1 MQNQDLKP
9 AFALVGGSGFLE
21 AFLVETVWTIVYVIV
36 PSDAAVFYTDSL
48 EEFLVLE
55 RLEAREM
62 EIFFTS
68 KTFSSLL
75 VNVILSKKSGS
86 A

>member
-9 AFALVGGSGFLE
+9 TLALVGGSGFLE

-62 EIFFTS
+62 VNLFYIKDFF
-68 KTFSSLL
+68 L
-75 VNVILSKKSGS
+75 VVGECDLK
-86 A
+86 

>member
-21 AFLVETVWTIVYVIV
+21 TFLVETVWTIVYVVV

-62 EIFFTS
+62 VNLFYIKDFF
-68 KTFSSLL
+68 L
-75 VNVILSKKSGS
+75 VVGECDLK
-86 A
+86 